1 MVGWAAKLA
10 PELDQAEASE
20 TSGGRGHFPGA
31 GGMPALKEGDM
42 ELMFNTAGP
51 VDPTDHYCVP
61 PLSRV
66 NWTEIQELI
75 AHKRYFVLHAPRQ
88 TGKTTMLFAMRN
100 ALNEEGRYA
109 CAYAN
114 IEVAQTARNDVARGI
129 TAATDAVAD
138 RIDGTLPG
146 LELRPWF
153 LSKGRSEPPERQ
165 LESLLTR
172 WTRLSEK
179 PTVLFL
185 DEVDALVGDTLISL
199 LRQLRSGYNQ
209 RPQDFPQSVVLCGLR
224 DVKDYR
230 IHRSDGEIVTGGS
243 AFNIK
248 TDSLRLGDF
257 TFRETK
263 GLWLQHTAATGQQF
277 DEAIWGE
284 LWADTA
290 GQPWLVNALGHEA
303 TWKDRSKRDRT
314 RPVTLE
320 DYKAARERLIQSR
333 ATHLDQLADKLT
345 EPRVARV
352 ASAVLAGDDTT
363 QASQA
368 DQEYVAD
375 LGLVRLRPSV
385 HIANRIYQ
393 EIIPRQLTWARQVG
407 IPNQEQSWYVTAD
420 HRLDMIGL
428 LTSFQQFFR
437 ENDDWNPGE
446 AYKESS
452 AQLLFQAFLQ
462 RIVNGEGRISREYA
476 LGRKKTD
483 LLIEWPLDP
492 KRGLHGPAQRVVVET
507 KLRKN
512 SLEKDTADGLEQVVG
527 YLRQAGADEAHLI
540 IFDRLSS
547 KPWDEKIWRRS
558 ETWDDVP
565 VQIWGA

>member
-1 MVGWAAKLA
+1 
-10 PELDQAEASE
+10 
-20 TSGGRGHFPGA
+20 
-31 GGMPALKEGDM
+31 M
-42 ELMFNTAGP
+42 ERLFNTAGP
-51 VDPTDHYCVP
+51 VDQSYHYCVP

-66 NWTEIQELI
+66 DWTEIQELI
-75 AHKRYFVLHAPRQ
+75 ERNSYFILHAPRQ
-88 TGKTTMLFAMRN
+88 TGKTTTLFAMRE
-100 ALNEEGRYA
+100 ALNEAGRYA
-109 CAYAN
+109 SVYAN
-114 IEVAQTARNDVARGI
+114 IEVAQTARDDVARGI
-129 TAATDAVAD
+129 TAAADAVAD
-138 RIDGTLPG
+138 RIDDTWPG

-153 LSKGRSEPPERQ
+153 LSEGRSEPPERQ
-165 LESLLTR
+165 FESLLAR
-172 WTRLSEK
+172 WTRLSDK

-209 RPQDFPQSVVLCGLR
+209 RPGGFPTSVVLCGVR

-230 IHRSDGEIVTGGS
+230 IRRGDGEIITGGS

-257 TFRETK
+257 TFQEAK

-277 DEAIWGE
+277 DQAIWEE

-290 GQPWLVNALGHEA
+290 GQPWLVNALAHEA
-303 TWKDRSKRDRT
+303 TWRDRSKRDRT
-314 RPVTLE
+314 QPVTLE

-345 EPRVARV
+345 EPQVARV
-352 ASAVLAGDDTT
+352 VSAVLAGDDATW
-363 QASQA
+363 ASPA

-375 LGLVRLRPSV
+375 LGLVKLRPSV

-393 EIIPRQLTWARQVG
+393 EVIPRQLTWARQVG
-407 IPNQEQSWYVTAD
+407 IPNQEQSWYVAAD
-420 HRLDMIGL
+420 RRLDLAGL
-428 LTSFQQFFR
+428 LTGFQQFFR

-462 RIVNGEGRISREYA
+462 RIVNGQGRISREYA
-476 LGRKKTD
+476 LGRKRTD
-483 LLIEWPLDP
+483 LLVEWPLDP
-492 KRGLHGPAQRVVVET
+492 ERGLHGPSQRAVIET
-507 KLRKN
+507 KLRRN
-512 SLEKDTADGLEQVVG
+512 SLEKDLADGLEQVVG
-527 YLRQAGADEAHLI
+527 YLRRAGADEAHLI

-547 KPWDEKIWRRS
+547 KSWDEKIWRRT
-558 ETWDDVP
+558 EMWDGVS
-565 VQIWGA
+565 VQVWGA